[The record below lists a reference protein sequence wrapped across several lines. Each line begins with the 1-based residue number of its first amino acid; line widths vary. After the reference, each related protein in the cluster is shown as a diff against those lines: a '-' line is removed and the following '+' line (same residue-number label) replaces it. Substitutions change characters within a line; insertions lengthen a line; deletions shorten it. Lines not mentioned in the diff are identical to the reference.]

1 MSKWET
7 KQWSEVL
14 EIINGRSQKNV
25 VDEDGVYPIYGS
37 GGIMGYANEYICKE
51 NSVVIGRKGNINKPI
66 FVEEKFWNVDTAF
79 GLKAKL
85 NILEPKFLYYFCI
98 KYDFERLNT
107 TVTIPSLTKVN
118 LLKVQMPLPP
128 IAVQQKIAATLDAA
142 AELIALRKRQLAELD
157 ELIKSVFYQMFGDP
171 VVNEKGW
178 EVKILCCITTK
189 IGSGATPK
197 GGKESY
203 KENGIS
209 LIRSMNVHNGYFKYD
224 QLAYLDDEQAG
235 QLDNVNVLE
244 DDVLINI
251 TGASVARSCVVPSDI
266 LPARVNQHVAIIRAK
281 KEVVNYCYLNNVF
294 ISYSYQQKLWSIA
307 GAGGATR
314 EAMTKNQ
321 LEELMIPIPP
331 LKLQNQFAQIVTKIE
346 EQKSLVQKA
355 IDESQLLFDSL
366 MNETFN

>member
-14 EIINGRSQKNV
+14 EIINGRSQKKV

-51 NSVVIGRKGNINKPI
+51 NSVVIGRKGNINRPI

-128 IAVQQKIAATLDAA
+128 LDVQQKIAATLDVA

-171 VVNEKGW
+171 EENIHGWMLKTLDDVAEIASGVTKGRKLIDKALITVPYMRVANVQAGKLMLDEIKEIDVLPSDVIKYQLLSGDLLMTEGGDPDKLGRCAIWNNEIKNCIHQNHIFRVRLDQG
-178 EVKILCCITTK
+178 ILNPRFACEL
-189 IGSGATPK
+189 IGSHFGKKYFLKAAKQTTGIATIN
-197 GGKESY
+197 ST
-203 KENGIS
+203 
-209 LIRSMNVHNGYFKYD
+209 
-224 QLAYLDDEQAG
+224 QLK
-235 QLDNVNVLE
+235 
-244 DDVLINI
+244 
-251 TGASVARSCVVPSDI
+251 RFPI
-266 LPARVNQHVAIIRAK
+266 LLP
-281 KEVVNYCYLNNVF
+281 
-294 ISYSYQQKLWSIA
+294 
-307 GAGGATR
+307 
-314 EAMTKNQ
+314 
-321 LEELMIPIPP
+321 PIEI
-331 LKLQNQFAQIVTKIE
+331 QNQFSTIVTKIE

-355 IDESQLLFDSL
+355 IAESQLLFDSL
-366 MNETFN
+366 MNEYFN